1 MQTKLTLKAALAGLT
16 LIAGGAMAAPAQ
28 AASLTTQ
35 TTLLT
40 TDAAVQLATDAL
52 QSCRNDG
59 YAVSVSVV
67 DRSGNLIA
75 MARDEMAG
83 PHTISSSY
91 QKAFTAASMGQ
102 DTGNLAKLIAEKPFL
117 EGLRD
122 MNDNLLMLPGGLP
135 VSVDGVRVAGV
146 GVGGAPGG
154 HLDAKCA
161 QDAIAKLK

>member
-1 MQTKLTLKAALAGLT
+1 MQSKLTLKAALAGLT
-16 LIAGGAMAAPAQ
+16 LIAGSAMAAT
-28 AASLTTQ
+28 TTQ

-40 TDAAVQLATDAL
+40 TDAAVKLANDAL
-52 QSCRNDG
+52 QSCRADG

-75 MARDEMAG
+75 MARNEMAG

-102 DTGNLAKLIAEKPFL
+102 DTGKLAQVIAEKPFL

-135 VSVDGVRVAGV
+135 VSVDGFRVAGI

>member
-1 MQTKLTLKAALAGLT
+1 MQSKLTLKAALAGLT
-16 LIAGGAMAAPAQ
+16 LIAGSAMAAN
-28 AASLTTQ
+28 TTQ

-40 TDAAVQLATDAL
+40 TDAAVKLANDAL
-52 QSCRNDG
+52 QSCRADG

-75 MARDEMAG
+75 MARNEMAG

-102 DTGNLAKLIAEKPFL
+102 DTGKLAQVIAEKPFL

-135 VSVDGVRVAGV
+135 VSVDGFRVAGI

>member
-1 MQTKLTLKAALAGLT
+1 MQSKLTFKMALAGLT
-16 LIAGGAMAAPAQ
+16 LIAGSAMAANT
-28 AASLTTQ
+28 TTQ

-40 TDAAVQLATDAL
+40 TDAAVQLVNDAL
-52 QSCRNDG
+52 QSCRADG

-75 MARDEMAG
+75 MARNEMAG

-102 DTGNLAKLIAEKPFL
+102 DTGKLAKVIAEKPFL

-135 VSVDGVRVAGV
+135 VSVDGFRVAGI

>member
-1 MQTKLTLKAALAGLT
+1 MQRKLTLKAALAGMA
-16 LIAGGAMAAPAQ
+16 LIAGSAMAA
-28 AASLTTQ
+28 STTQ
-35 TTLLT
+35 TVLLT
-40 TDAAVQLATDAL
+40 TDAAVKLANDAL
-52 QSCRNDG
+52 QSCRADG

-75 MARDEMAG
+75 MARNEMAG
-83 PHTISSSY
+83 PHTISSSF

-102 DTGNLAKLIAEKPFL
+102 DTGKLAKMIAEKPFL

-135 VSVDGVRVAGV
+135 VSVDGARVAGI

-161 QDAIAKLK
+161 QDAIQKLKG

>member
-1 MQTKLTLKAALAGLT
+1 MQSKLTFKMALAGLT
-16 LIAGGAMAAPAQ
+16 LIAGSAMAANT
-28 AASLTTQ
+28 TTQ

-40 TDAAVQLATDAL
+40 TDAAVQLANDAL
-52 QSCRNDG
+52 QSCRADG

-75 MARDEMAG
+75 MARNEMAG

-102 DTGNLAKLIAEKPFL
+102 DTGKLAKVIAEKPFL

-135 VSVDGVRVAGV
+135 VSVDGFRVAGI

>member
-1 MQTKLTLKAALAGLT
+1 MQSKRTLKAALAGLA
-16 LIAGGAMAAPAQ
+16 LVAGSAMAT
-28 AASLTTQ
+28 TTQ
-35 TTLLT
+35 TVLLT
-40 TDAAVQLATDAL
+40 TDAAVRLANDAL
-52 QSCRNDG
+52 QSCRTDG

-75 MARDEMAG
+75 MARNEMAG

-91 QKAFTAASMGQ
+91 KKAFTAASMGQ
-102 DTGNLAKLIAEKPFL
+102 DTGKLAKVIAEKPFL

-135 VSVDGVRVAGV
+135 VSVDGVRVAGI